1 MADPIDLSSLARA
14 ATGKAPPPP
23 TSTFD
28 SAIAAYKAL
37 PIDRKINTHMEDALI
52 ALGNFNRVVGD
63 GPSKLDPGSFSMQLG
78 LFATLESAHATMAI
92 AVMLNDI
99 RISLEALSGRN
110 QATKSQQDIA
120 DA

>member
-1 MADPIDLSSLARA
+1 
-14 ATGKAPPPP
+14 
-23 TSTFD
+23 
-28 SAIAAYKAL
+28 
-37 PIDRKINTHMEDALI
+37 
-52 ALGNFNRVVGD
+52 
-63 GPSKLDPGSFSMQLG
+63 
-78 LFATLESAHATMAI
+78 MAI